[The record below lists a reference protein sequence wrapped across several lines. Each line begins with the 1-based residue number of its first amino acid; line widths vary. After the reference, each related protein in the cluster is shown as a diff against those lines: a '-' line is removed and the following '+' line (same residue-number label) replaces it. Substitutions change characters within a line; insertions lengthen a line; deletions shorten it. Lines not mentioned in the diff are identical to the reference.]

1 MTSDIERILE
11 KLEDI
16 ELRLQRL
23 ESIQSDGQVMSED
36 RTEIAKE
43 GDLESETMTKV
54 NDSMVTTKRIAM
66 CDYCFGKIDQM
77 SMCKKCG
84 KKLCENCSIDF
95 RNENICLQDLREI
108 HQISRQ
114 AFKVILMVANG
125 ITGERDMC
133 KVSGIPTD
141 EVKGIVDMLRDSGY
155 LSTSFLG
162 GKRLTDTGMEAF
174 YAHSQVLGGKDD
186 MKDLDI
192 RIKDYVS
199 KS

>member
-1 MTSDIERILE
+1 MTSETERILE
-11 KLEDI
+11 KLGDM

-43 GDLESETMTKV
+43 GELESETMTKV
-54 NDSMVTTKRIAM
+54 NESMVTTKRIAM
-66 CDYCFGKIDQM
+66 CDYCFGKIDQL
-77 SMCKKCG
+77 SICKKCG

-108 HQISRQ
+108 HPISRQ
-114 AFKVILMVANG
+114 SFKIILMIANG
-125 ITGERDMC
+125 ITGEHDMSR
-133 KVSGIPTD
+133 VSGVPTD
-141 EVKGIVDMLRDSGY
+141 ELKGIIDVLRDSGY
-155 LSTSFLG
+155 LATSFFG

-192 RIKDYVS
+192 RIEEYVS
-199 KS
+199 QT